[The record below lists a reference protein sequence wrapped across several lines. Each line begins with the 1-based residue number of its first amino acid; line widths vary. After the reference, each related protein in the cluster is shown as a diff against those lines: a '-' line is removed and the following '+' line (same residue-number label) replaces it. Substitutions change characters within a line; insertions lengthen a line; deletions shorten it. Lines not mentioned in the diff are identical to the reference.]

1 MIAPKVVRVADKGES
16 TKPNLALIALAFVFC
31 WPLAIWLMWHHEIGS
46 RGERIA
52 LLAIAAGIGLY
63 ALFLA
68 VSGTR

>member
-1 MIAPKVVRVADKGES
+1 VAEERES

-31 WPLAIWLMWHHEIGS
+31 WPLAIWLMWRHDVGS

-52 LLAIAAGIGLY
+52 LLVIAAGIGLY